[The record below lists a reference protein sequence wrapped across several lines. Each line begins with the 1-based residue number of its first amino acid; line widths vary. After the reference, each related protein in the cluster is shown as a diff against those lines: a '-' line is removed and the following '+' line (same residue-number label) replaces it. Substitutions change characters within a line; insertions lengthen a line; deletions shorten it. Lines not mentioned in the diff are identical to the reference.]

1 MSKLP
6 GVTTKNILNL
16 LNKGQSLTHM
26 LTMSLQELKNIA
38 GNSTDGETL
47 YNTLHN
53 KLKPTI
59 EQSHIKPQSGKGF
72 RATMGK
78 KRFKYTNTKP
88 K

>member
-6 GVTTKNILNL
+6 GVTTQNILNI

-26 LTMSLQELKNIA
+26 LTMSLPELKMIA
-38 GNSTDGETL
+38 GNSTDAETL
-47 YNTLHN
+47 YNTLHK
-53 KLKPTI
+53 KLKPSKELSNVKLQTN
-59 EQSHIKPQSGKGF
+59 KGY

-78 KRFKYTNTKP
+78 KRFKHSNTKS

>member
-26 LTMSLQELKNIA
+26 LTMSLQELKNIS
-38 GNSTDGETL
+38 GNSTDAETL

-59 EQSHIKPQSGKGF
+59 EQSNIKPQSGKEF
-72 RATMGK
+72 RATMGR
-78 KRFKYTNTKP
+78 KRFKHTNTKP